1 MIFKISLQGEQRTGL
16 LSSLLKD
23 IFFLILLSGF
33 ALEVLDENSGIQ
45 RRSWGEWGWPSF
57 LLLWF
62 FNISKE
68 VIQWMEK
75 EPRMVTFKS
84 DSELIWHL
92 LTSHSLWPLVDPSPI
107 LTSLPLEANQPRQRG
122 HSCITSPFAL
132 LSSRIVYSSR
142 QHLFVLH
149 CNYCER
155 FAVLR
160 NKLRWANMN

>member
-1 MIFKISLQGEQRTGL
+1 MIFKISLQGEQRMGI

-45 RRSWGEWGWPSF
+45 RSSWGEWGWPSF

-62 FNISKE
+62 FSVSKE

-75 EPRMVTFKS
+75 EPCIVTFKS
-84 DSELIWHL
+84 DSELVRQL
-92 LTSHSLWPLVDPSPI
+92 LTSHSLWPLVHLPPI
-107 LTSLPLEANQPRQRG
+107 LTSLPLWADQPRRQG

-132 LSSRIVYSSR
+132 LSGQMAYSSI
-142 QHLFVLH
+142 QHLFILH
-149 CNYCER
+149 CNYCDR

-160 NKLRWANMN
+160 NKLRWVNMS